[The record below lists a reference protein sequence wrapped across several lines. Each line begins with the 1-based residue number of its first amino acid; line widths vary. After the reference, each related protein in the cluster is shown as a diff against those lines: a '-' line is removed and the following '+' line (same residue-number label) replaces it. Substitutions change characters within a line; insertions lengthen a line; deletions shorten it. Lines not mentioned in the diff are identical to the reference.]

1 MGSQPFLRT
10 TADTGLV
17 DPANKKQE
25 YDNPYFE
32 PQYGFPSE
40 DDPDAEEQVESYT
53 PRFNQNLNG
62 NKCVKLV
69 HHLNECFIIIQMGS
83 LTKPCNVT
91 RHVKWI
97 FPFMVVLNLWWCI
110 AVRWCECSSGP
121 YAQFPYLPV
130 SIHVLSLCSS
140 FFFRTQRPLRPSSL
154 RLPGE
159 SDGEGDSRNSSPN
172 STISNSSNDGFGG
185 LMSFASENICTLA
198 KLWL

>member
-1 MGSQPFLRT
+1 MVYKPFVIVVSSKENIYALSIHLFSFMQEQGEPPEIEASASAALQNPVPGLGSQPFLRP

-69 HHLNECFIIIQMGS
+69 HQLNDKSFIIQVGS
-83 LTKPCNVT
+83 LIG
-91 RHVKWI
+91 HAMFLSW
-97 FPFMVVLNLWWCI
+97 
-110 AVRWCECSSGP
+110 SS
-121 YAQFPYLPV
+121 
-130 SIHVLSLCSS
+130 
-140 FFFRTQRPLRPSSL
+140 
-154 RLPGE
+154 
-159 SDGEGDSRNSSPN
+159 
-172 STISNSSNDGFGG
+172 
-185 LMSFASENICTLA
+185 
-198 KLWL
+198 